1 MCKDPEAGSHVIT
14 HSGSGQKRLGGWSP
28 ERREGGLSSPS
39 PGSSG
44 GWAGAGI
51 SQGKVWSSS
60 HEHRAAAT
68 GV

>member
-1 MCKDPEAGSHVIT
+1 MRKGTGAGSHVIT
-14 HSGSGQKRLGGWSP
+14 HSGNRQKRLGGWSP
-28 ERREGGLSSPS
+28 NRWEGGLSSPS
-39 PGSSG
+39 LGGSG

-60 HEHRAAAT
+60 REHQAAAT